1 MQYSNTESEN
11 LKQIMQMIKNNN
23 FCCRGINLNNLNYS
37 NINSF
42 KSSLAKEFAI
52 KPINNPDIDENEWNE
67 ITQVAFESLFHWGVS
82 NKYSFTQSQCDILE
96 KHFKIFEMPTKQEPK
111 QKEQRQEE
119 QRQEEQKQDKKY
131 NNNLFH
137 SFYNFRKNYEIYYYS
152 DDDDEIIYPLIRT

>member
-37 NINSF
+37 DINSF

-52 KPINNPDIDENEWNE
+52 KPINNPNIDENEWNE

-96 KHFKIFEMPTKQEPK
+96 KHFKIFEMPTKPELK
-111 QKEQRQEE
+111 SN
-119 QRQEEQKQDKKY
+119 DC
-131 NNNLFH
+131 NN